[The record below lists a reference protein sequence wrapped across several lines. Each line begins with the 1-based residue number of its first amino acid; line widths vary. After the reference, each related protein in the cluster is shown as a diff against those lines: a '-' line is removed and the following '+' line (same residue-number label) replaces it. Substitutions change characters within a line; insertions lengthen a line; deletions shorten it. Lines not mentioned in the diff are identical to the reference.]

1 MANPSIELDLSSR
14 RVIDVDVRMII
25 ITYNRP
31 WSLYRLL
38 LSLNTVDYMSDK
50 VTVEIWIDRSKEGHI
65 HEQTYAVGDKF
76 VFEKGSKTVINQT
89 RHVGVCVSGWGS
101 GSQLRKPRKSP

>member
-14 RVIDVDVRMII
+14 RVIDVDFRMII

-31 WSLYRLL
+31 WSLHRLL
-38 LSLNTVDYMSDK
+38 LSLNTVDYKSDK

-89 RHVGVCVSGWGS
+89 RHVGLYGQWVGP
-101 GSQLRKPRKSP
+101 LAAN